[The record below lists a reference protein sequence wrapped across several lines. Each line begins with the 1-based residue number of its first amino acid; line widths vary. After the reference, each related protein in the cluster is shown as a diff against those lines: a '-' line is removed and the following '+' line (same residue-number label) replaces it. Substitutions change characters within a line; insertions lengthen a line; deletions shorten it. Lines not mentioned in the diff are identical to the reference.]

1 MKIEKSLEDYLE
13 TILMLSK
20 NGNVRAIDIAK
31 ALNFSKPSVS
41 VALKNL
47 KAQEYITVD
56 SFNHINLTDKGLT
69 RATSTLEKH
78 ELLIDLFIKLGVPE
92 EVARIEGC
100 QIEHH
105 LSDISFACIKK
116 YYLEHIV

>member
-20 NGNVRAIDIAK
+20 KGDVRAIDIAK

-47 KAQEYITVD
+47 RNHDYILINESNYIT
-56 SFNHINLTDKGLT
+56 LTESGYK
-69 RATSTLEKH
+69 RASSTLEKH
-78 ELLIDLFIKLGVPE
+78 ELLIDLFLKLGIPSE
-92 EVARIEGC
+92 IATKEAC
-100 QIEHH
+100 QIEHY
-105 LSDISFACIKK
+105 LSDISFECIKK
-116 YYLEHIV
+116 HYLEHIK